1 MRGDEMMRCVVAAL
15 ALLASLLTA
24 CDGPQGL
31 AGDLPAH
38 AAMAQSDTY
47 LLSPGDKLKVTV
59 FNEPDLTG
67 EFQINHSGTISFP
80 LIGTVAATGL
90 SATELQNQL
99 QRQLRNGYV
108 RNARVSVEVAAYRPF
123 NVFGEV
129 KNAGQYPFRP
139 GLTVQDA
146 IAMAGGFSYR
156 ANSRT
161 VYVRRANANTEV
173 TVQLDGPRVAIL
185 PGDDVRVTERYF

>member
-1 MRGDEMMRCVVAAL
+1 MMTRWVVVAF

-24 CDGPQGL
+24 CDGPRGF
-31 AGDLPAH
+31 AGELPAH

-47 LLSPGDKLKVTV
+47 VLSPGDKLKVTV

-67 EFQINHSGTISFP
+67 EFQINHAGDIAFP
-80 LIGTVAATGL
+80 LIGTIPAAGL
-90 SATELQNQL
+90 SAAEFQNQL
-99 QRQLRNGYV
+99 LRRLRNGYV
-108 RNARVSVEVAAYRPF
+108 RNARVSIEIASYRPF

-129 KNAGQYPFRP
+129 RNAGQYPFRP

-146 IAMAGGFSYR
+146 IAMAGGFTYR

-161 VYVRRANANTEV
+161 AYVRRANANAET
-173 TVQLDGPRVAIL
+173 TVKLDGPRVSIL
-185 PGDDVRVTERYF
+185 PGDDVRVPERYF

>member
-1 MRGDEMMRCVVAAL
+1 LAMMTRCVVGAL
-15 ALLASLLTA
+15 ALLASFLTA
-24 CDGPQGL
+24 CDGPRGL
-31 AGDLPAH
+31 TGEVPAH
-38 AAMAQSDTY
+38 AAMAQSDIY

-67 EFQINHSGTISFP
+67 EFQINPSGDVAFP
-80 LIGTVAATGL
+80 LVGNVKAAGL
-90 SATELQNQL
+90 SATEFQNQL
-99 QRQLRNGYV
+99 LRRLRNGYV

-129 KNAGQYPFRP
+129 RNAGQYPFRP

-146 IAMAGGFSYR
+146 IAMAGGFTYR

-161 VYVRRANANTEV
+161 AYVRRANANTE
-173 TVQLDGPRVAIL
+173 TAVQLDGPRVSIL
-185 PGDDVRVTERYF
+185 PGDDVRVPERYF